1 MAFRA
6 LGSSGDTVE
15 SGKLG
20 RVWAG
25 LRVR

>member
-1 MAFRA
+1 MVFRA
-6 LGSSGDTVE
+6 LGSSSDTVE

-25 LRVR
+25 LRVS